1 MTKQRYIKRV
11 GRALECAPAKKREI
25 LRQLDSDIGI
35 ALGEGREL
43 RQILEEMGTPRALA
57 GEFNESLDR
66 EERRRARRRK
76 WGLRIVCILG
86 ALLAVLAV
94 AAGTVYWMLPKE
106 RNIEDSKVF
115 DTAQVQSRAEAVIAL
130 FSAEEYETLEGY
142 ASEELREALARTSF
156 SVIRGY
162 IGEDWGELQSIGR
175 IYMVEIRERNKAY
188 AAVQVNVSYENV
200 NVTFTLSFN
209 RQMEL
214 YGFYVR

>member
-66 EERRRARRRK
+66 EERGRARRRK
-76 WGLRIVCILG
+76 WGLRP
-86 ALLAVLAV
+86 LLAVLAV

-115 DTAQVQSRAEAVIAL
+115 DAAQVQSRAEEVIAL

-142 ASEELREALARTSF
+142 ASEELREALAGTSF

-162 IGEDWGELQSIGR
+162 IGEDWGELQSMGR

>member
-1 MTKQRYIKRV
+1 
-11 GRALECAPAKKREI
+11 
-25 LRQLDSDIGI
+25 
-35 ALGEGREL
+35 
-43 RQILEEMGTPRALA
+43 
-57 GEFNESLDR
+57 
-66 EERRRARRRK
+66 
-76 WGLRIVCILG
+76 
-86 ALLAVLAV
+86 
-94 AAGTVYWMLPKE
+94 MLPKE

-115 DTAQVQSRAEAVIAL
+115 DAAQVQSRAEEVIAL

-162 IGEDWGELQSIGR
+162 IGEDWGELQSMGR

>member
-1 MTKQRYIKRV
+1 MARIGGTLYID
-11 GRALECAPAKKREI
+11 GGYYDNLPIAFAFRE
-25 LRQLDSDIGI
+25 G
-35 ALGEGREL
+35 A
-43 RQILEEMGTPRALA
+43 EE
-57 GEFNESLDR
+57 
-66 EERRRARRRK
+66 
-76 WGLRIVCILG
+76 
-86 ALLAVLAV
+86 
-94 AAGTVYWMLPKE
+94 
-106 RNIEDSKVF
+106 
-115 DTAQVQSRAEAVIAL
+115 VIAL

-142 ASEELREALARTSF
+142 ASEELREALAGTSF

-162 IGEDWGELQSIGR
+162 IGEDWGELQSMGR

>member
-43 RQILEEMGTPRALA
+43 RQILEEMGTPRVLA
-57 GEFNESLDR
+57 GEFNE
-66 EERRRARRRK
+66 
-76 WGLRIVCILG
+76 
-86 ALLAVLAV
+86 AV

-115 DTAQVQSRAEAVIAL
+115 DAAQVQSRAEEVIAL

-142 ASEELREALARTSF
+142 ASEELREALAGTSF

-162 IGEDWGELQSIGR
+162 IGEDWGELQSMGR

>member
-35 ALGEGREL
+35 ALGEGGEL
-43 RQILEEMGTPRALA
+43 RQILEEMGSPRALA

-66 EERRRARRRK
+66 EERGRARRRK
-76 WGLRIVCILG
+76 WALRIVCILG

-115 DTAQVQSRAEAVIAL
+115 DTA
-130 FSAEEYETLEGY
+130 
-142 ASEELREALARTSF
+142 
-156 SVIRGY
+156 
-162 IGEDWGELQSIGR
+162 
-175 IYMVEIRERNKAY
+175 
-188 AAVQVNVSYENV
+188 
-200 NVTFTLSFN
+200 
-209 RQMEL
+209 
-214 YGFYVR
+214 